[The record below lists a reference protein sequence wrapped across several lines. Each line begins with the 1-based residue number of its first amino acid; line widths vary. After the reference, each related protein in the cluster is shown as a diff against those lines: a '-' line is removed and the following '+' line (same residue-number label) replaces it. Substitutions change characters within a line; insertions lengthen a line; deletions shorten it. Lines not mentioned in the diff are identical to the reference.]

1 MLRRNEET
9 SRAGSKWS
17 PEEDEK
23 LVKEI
28 TDKKTFE
35 EIALEHKRTIGGIRS
50 RIISHILYKEF
61 KDGTKTI
68 DDLSNEYNIERE
80 LVEKHINKI
89 EKNNNVIIKSCE
101 EKPKPTMMLLFEK
114 MLTIE
119 QKLDD
124 IMLIINRI

>member
-9 SRAGSKWS
+9 SRAGSKWL
-17 PEEDEK
+17 PDEDEK
-23 LVKEI
+23 LVKEF

-50 RIISHILYKEF
+50 RIISHILYKEY
-61 KDGTKTI
+61 KEGIKTI

-114 MLTIE
+114 MLIIE

>member
-9 SRAGSKWS
+9 SRAGSKWL
-17 PEEDEK
+17 PDEDEK
-23 LVKEI
+23 LVKEF

-50 RIISHILYKEF
+50 RVLSHILYKEY
-61 KDGTKTI
+61 KEGIKTI
-68 DDLSNEYNIERE
+68 DDLSKEYNIERE

-89 EKNNNVIIKSCE
+89 DKNNNVIIKSCE

>member
-1 MLRRNEET
+1 MKGKNEET
-9 SRAGSKWS
+9 SRVGSKWS

-23 LVKEI
+23 LVKKF

-35 EIALEHKRTIGGIRS
+35 EIALEHKRTIGGIKS
-50 RIISHILYKEF
+50 RIISHILYKEY

-68 DDLSNEYNIERE
+68 DDLSKEYNIEID
-80 LVEKHINKI
+80 LLNKYINKL
-89 EKNNNVIIKSCE
+89 ENKNKVIIKSYE

>member
-9 SRAGSKWS
+9 SRAGSKWL
-17 PEEDEK
+17 PDEDEK

-50 RIISHILYKEF
+50 RVISHILYKEF
-61 KDGTKTI
+61 KEGIKTI
-68 DDLSNEYNIERE
+68 DDLSNEYNIDRE

-89 EKNNNVIIKSCE
+89 DKNNNVLIKSCE

>member
-1 MLRRNEET
+1 MRRNEET
-9 SRAGSKWS
+9 SRAGSKWL
-17 PEEDEK
+17 PDEDEK
-23 LVKEI
+23 LVKEF
-28 TDKKTFE
+28 TDKKTIE

-50 RIISHILYKEF
+50 RIISHILYKEY
-61 KDGTKTI
+61 KEGIKTI
-68 DDLSNEYNIERE
+68 DDLSNEYNIEID
-80 LVEKHINKI
+80 LLNKYINKL
-89 EKNNNVIIKSCE
+89 ENKNNVIIKSCE

>member
-9 SRAGSKWS
+9 SRAGSKWL
-17 PEEDEK
+17 PDEDEK
-23 LVKEI
+23 LVKEFN
-28 TDKKTFE
+28 DKKTFE
-35 EIALEHKRTIGGIRS
+35 EIALEHKRTIGGIKS
-50 RIISHILYKEF
+50 RIISHILYKEY

-68 DDLSNEYNIERE
+68 DNLSKEYNIEID
-80 LVEKHINKI
+80 LLNKYINKL
-89 EKNNNVIIKSCE
+89 ENKNNVLIKSCE